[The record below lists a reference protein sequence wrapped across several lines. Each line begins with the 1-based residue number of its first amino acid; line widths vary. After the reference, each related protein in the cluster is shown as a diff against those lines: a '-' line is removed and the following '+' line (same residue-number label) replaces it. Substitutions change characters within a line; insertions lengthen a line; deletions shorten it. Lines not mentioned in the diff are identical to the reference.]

1 MLLFFKGK
9 KKQAAHSQLLS
20 GAFPKVTNIAH
31 ALFYVWSW
39 ELEHNLISAIP
50 DNVAVNQ
57 VDEVDDDRHVDERE
71 AAGDLF

>member
-1 MLLFFKGK
+1 
-9 KKQAAHSQLLS
+9 
-20 GAFPKVTNIAH
+20 VTNTAH